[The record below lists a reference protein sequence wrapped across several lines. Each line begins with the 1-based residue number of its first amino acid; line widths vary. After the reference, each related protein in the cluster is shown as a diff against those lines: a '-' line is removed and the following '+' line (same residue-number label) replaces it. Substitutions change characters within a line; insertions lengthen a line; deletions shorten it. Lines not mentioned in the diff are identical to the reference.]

1 MTAKPMIRHVSF
13 AWLLAF
19 ATPALPLSGQSCEDR
34 RPPHA
39 SLGIGIFH
47 CQAGTCRVGRATAT
61 MQSRRDDRLGIRVGP
76 ASPPHPEQGRLY
88 DFSIEPRLWEIDAD
102 GPSAGRVQDGDA
114 LVAVDGLPIT
124 TRAAGETLSAME
136 PGDSIRLSLRREA
149 RIVEAV
155 VVPELSCEPLR
166 VSAGA
171 GPRPPSL
178 SGTGA
183 SVRSGRTESSRIG
196 RPSPSAPGTSA
207 IRSLGMTLTGRQIVE
222 VGPEGALRWWF
233 AEPPT
238 ISRVEDDS
246 PAARA
251 GVPVGALLLQVNGAP
266 VTGAEGTA
274 ALASPLP
281 IDGIDLRIRVDG
293 DERTVRGI
301 RR

>member
-19 ATPALPLSGQSCEDR
+19 AASALPASGQSCAEG
-34 RPPHA
+34 RPAHA

-47 CQAGTCRVGRATAT
+47 CQAGTCRVGGATAT
-61 MQSRRDDRLGIRVGP
+61 MQSHRDRP
-76 ASPPHPEQGRLY
+76 PSPPYPEQGRLY

-102 GPSAGRVQDGDA
+102 GPSAGRVHEGDA

-124 TRAAGETLSAME
+124 TRAAGETLSAMA
-136 PGDSIRLSLRREA
+136 PGDSIRLSLRRGT
-149 RIVEAV
+149 RIVETV
-155 VVPELSCEPLR
+155 VVPERSCEPLR

-183 SVRSGRTESSRIG
+183 RVRSGRTESSRIG
-196 RPSPSAPGTSA
+196 RPSPSAPGTST

-251 GVPVGALLLQVNGAP
+251 GVPIGALLLQVNGAP

-274 ALASPLP
+274 ALVSPPP
-281 IDGIDLRIRVDG
+281 IDGIDLRIRVGG